1 MAMGLTLY
9 ELAHEHRRLAELLK
23 DTGQDEQA
31 IADTLEAEAWA
42 FEQKA
47 LAVAFAIAESQR
59 FADDIRGAEA
69 TLAQRRQAV
78 ENRVDWLKRY
88 LADAMAV
95 AGVTAVQDPRMTI
108 SLRQG
113 SGKTDIVNAAD
124 VPADYWRDTAPKR
137 ELDRER
143 IRDALKAGVD
153 VPGARLS
160 RRPYVILR

>member
-1 MAMGLTLY
+1 MGLTLY
-9 ELAHEHRRLAELLK
+9 ELAHEHRQLAELLK
-23 DTGQDEQA
+23 DTEQDEQA
-31 IADTLEAEAWA
+31 IADTLDGEAWA

-78 ENRVDWLKRY
+78 ENRIDWLKRY
-88 LADAMAV
+88 LADAMALANV
-95 AGVTAVQDPRMTI
+95 PSVKDPRMTI
-108 SLRQG
+108 SLRPG
-113 SGKTDIVNAAD
+113 AHKADIVNEAD
-124 VPADYWRDTAPKR
+124 VPDAFWRESMPKR

-143 IRDALKAGVD
+143 IRDALKAGVE

-160 RRPYVILR
+160 RRPFVVIK